1 MLSLSHSNAQ
11 VLAQRNAHIRSVA
24 KPSAPGGTNL
34 FGMEVA
40 TSVHPQESNSPD
52 QTLGPTRLRNGR
64 YDIAPARLSP
74 PLASD
79 IGFRH
84 SGWLPLRRKVAA
96 AIAAEWPHSPRHE
109 RFSSCGLNAWV
120 ARHPDNP
127 SDLRVQADYCHDRWC
142 LPCARQRARLL
153 SSNLARGTKGQPCRF
168 VTLTLRSRDEPLAP
182 LVNKL
187 YRCFALLRR
196 TNLWR
201 AKVAG
206 GAAILEVVRGKT
218 TERWHPH
225 LHVLVHGSYI
235 PHPLLKAEWLR
246 ITVDSSIVDVRPCR
260 TESELIRYVTKYVS
274 KPIPAGVAKNAG
286 LLRELIAA
294 LHKKRLCA
302 TFGSWRGIKLTD
314 AGPVVNWVF
323 VGSLASIRYRAESG
337 DQSARAILHVLR
349 FQQKWIDESPA
360 DPSLW
365 DQ

>member
-1 MLSLSHSNAQ
+1 MLSLAHSNAR
-11 VLAQRNAHIRSVA
+11 VLQERSWLKAAVDKVEA
-24 KPSAPGGTNL
+24 ATFLEPSGTEN
-34 FGMEVA
+34 A
-40 TSVHPQESNSPD
+40 TSVHPEESNSLD
-52 QTLGPTRLRNGR
+52 QSLCPPRLSNGR
-64 YDIAPARLSP
+64 YDTSPARLSP
-74 PLASD
+74 PEASD

-96 AIAAEWPHSPRHE
+96 AIFAEWPHSARHE
-109 RFSSCGLNAWV
+109 RFASCGLNAWV

-153 SSNLARGTKGQPCRF
+153 SSNLARGAEGQPCRF
-168 VTLTLRSRDEPLAP
+168 VTLTLKSGDEPLAP
-182 LVNKL
+182 LVTKM

-196 TNLWR
+196 THLWQ
-201 AKVAG
+201 AKVTG
-206 GAAILEVVRGKT
+206 GAAILEVIRGKT

-225 LHVLVHGSYI
+225 LHVLVHGSFI
-235 PHPLLKAEWLR
+235 PHAMLKAEWLR
-246 ITVDSSIVDVRPCR
+246 ITRDSSIVDVRPVR
-260 TESELIRYVTKYVS
+260 TESDLIRYVTKYVS
-274 KPIPAGVAKNAG
+274 KPIPAGVAKSVD

-294 LHKKRLCA
+294 LHKKRLCS

-323 VGSLASIRYRAESG
+323 VGSLASIRDRAKHG
-337 DQSARAILHVLR
+337 DQSAQAMLNVLH
-349 FQQKWIDESPA
+349 FQQKWIDEPPE